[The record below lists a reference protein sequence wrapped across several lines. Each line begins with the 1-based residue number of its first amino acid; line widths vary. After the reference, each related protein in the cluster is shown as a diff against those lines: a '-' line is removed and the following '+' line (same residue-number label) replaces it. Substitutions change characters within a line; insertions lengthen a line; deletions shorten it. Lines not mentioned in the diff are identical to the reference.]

1 MTSHSRSIPRYSG
14 LAFRRRKKERLE
26 KQIAVLET
34 MDYAVWRK
42 SILCSTATIAGLA
55 ALICGGLYYFA
66 GMFSWWLPFAVV
78 AGILVTLFLIRNWF
92 VVVWLGIVV
101 AFVAMIAMIFDGD
114 PGTDFNTVS
123 AIDDIASG
131 LDVIEPS
138 SEEKSKARRRIEQ
151 AIAKRQA
158 RLRRILGQGV

>member
-1 MTSHSRSIPRYSG
+1 MTSPSRSIPRYSG

-26 KQIAVLET
+26 KQIAALEV

-55 ALICGGLYYFA
+55 ALICGGLYYYYGIFN
-66 GMFSWWLPFAVV
+66 WWLPLAVI

-92 VVVWLGIVV
+92 VVVWLAIVV
-101 AFVAMIAMIFDGD
+101 TFVAMIAMMFDGD
-114 PGTDFNTVS
+114 PGTDFSVGR
-123 AIDDIASG
+123 AIGDIASG
-131 LDVIEPS
+131 LDILEPS
-138 SEEKSKARRRIEQ
+138 SEEKSRARQRIEY

-158 RLRRILGQGV
+158 RLRQVLEQGV